1 MRLALQ
7 RLLRNSDALR
17 YLRRVL
23 TNPNGFAGDVSGGPC
38 RDCQQQR
45 EARRVRHNSSLV
57 LSPSLERASRD
68 ELNEQFNRIRHKLRQ
83 QTQWTG
89 KREIL
94 ESLLHRLEPSDRETV
109 LWRIIDG
116 YDFRNDFDVWFCLA
130 HFRRR
135 TRGPDGIRLVW
146 KAILERGVNLPV
158 TGESANGLWNH
169 ILELGF
175 DDAEVL
181 KEIFIYARKLKE
193 DHGRV
198 WPTLYI
204 AVVGH
209 HIRTVPNRVSLCHA
223 RLQKHFPP
231 SNAQLQQL
239 LALVIYD
246 DELRQVFLSMH
257 KDFPFA
263 RIYDDA
269 IPELCKQ
276 GLLPTALV
284 WHRKLFK
291 RGDLPSNPKSA
302 EPILQH
308 LACVGDKT
316 RLMEYSRLMAAA
328 GISSK
333 KDTERSIE
341 SPLTLADKV
350 PKNQLAEML
359 KAPNPGMQFG
369 DHFYARLFATRVFS
383 INNIISALIFLN
395 TIQIGPLSLRELAA
409 RELSHI
415 PFHQAL
421 RHRLDQLKEM
431 GIVIGRSA
439 FSDVVHQLV
448 EERNDQLLK
457 SVITCDL
464 HSDTFGDEELQES
477 LLPIY
482 QQQRDTTAVNRT
494 LAILTARVPNR
505 DSRNLETKRWNLIL
519 RSSLTRRELQDVKRV
534 LEKMKEMQIQVEP
547 RSTVYM
553 SKTLL
558 SRRQVGRRP
567 ASTQELDLLIR
578 IWQDA
583 LLSGAAVPPYAWRE
597 ILRRL
602 GMSGRL
608 ITFERLALWLAAWY
622 SSTAFRVSQ
631 KPILHEVGQTAGLLL
646 SPGSPD
652 HQASSSFH
660 ASRAIFP
667 PSLLK
672 GIVAWGFQHT
682 HSNHDRRLKHHTRP
696 TWTWGLLLLR
706 KLRDCNVYVPQPV
719 VSKAFKLRLFDLFG
733 SERSRRKLNRTNKSR
748 NRLGPVQYVTMA
760 KAIWGPNLLK
770 RYGPLLIDRGR
781 RKIYTGRHPDR
792 PP

>member
-7 RLLRNSDALR
+7 RLLRDSDALL
-17 YLRRVL
+17 YLRKIL
-23 TNPNGFAGDVSGGPC
+23 TTPNGFAREIPGGPC
-38 RDCQQQR
+38 RDCKQHR
-45 EARRVRHNSSLV
+45 EARRVRHSSSLIF
-57 LSPSLERASRD
+57 SPSLEKASRD
-68 ELNEQFNRIRHKLRQ
+68 ESNEQINRIRHKLRQ
-83 QTQWTG
+83 QRQWTG
-89 KREIL
+89 KREVL
-94 ESLLHRLEPSDRETV
+94 ETLLHQLEPSDRENV
-109 LWRIIDG
+109 LWGILDG

-135 TRGPDGIRLVW
+135 TRGTEGIRLVW
-146 KAILERGVNLPV
+146 HAILERGVDLPV
-158 TGESANGLWNH
+158 AGESANGLWNQ

-204 AVVGH
+204 AVMGH
-209 HIRTVPNRVSLCHA
+209 HIRAVPNRVWLCHT

-231 SNAQLQQL
+231 SNEQIRQL
-239 LALVIYD
+239 LALAIYD

-276 GLLPTALV
+276 GLLSTAV
-284 WHRKLFK
+284 SWHRKLFK

-302 EPILQH
+302 EPVLQH
-308 LACVGDKT
+308 LACVGDKA

-333 KDTERSIE
+333 KETERPIE
-341 SPLTLADKV
+341 SPSTMADKV
-350 PKNQLAEML
+350 PRNQVFEMVRV
-359 KAPNPGMQFG
+359 PNPNTQFS
-369 DHFYARLFATRVFS
+369 DHFYARLFATRAFS
-383 INNIISALIFLN
+383 INTIISALVFLN
-395 TIQIGPLSLRELAA
+395 TIQIGPLSLREMAA

-415 PFHQAL
+415 PFHVAL
-421 RHRLDQLKEM
+421 RHRLDQLKES

-439 FSDVVHQLV
+439 FSDVVHRLV
-448 EERNDQLLK
+448 EERNDHLLR

-464 HSDTFGDEELQES
+464 HSDTFEDEELQES
-477 LLPIY
+477 LLPCY
-482 QQQRDTTAVNRT
+482 QQQRDTTAFNRT
-494 LAILTARVPNR
+494 LAILTARLPNR
-505 DSRNLETKRWNLIL
+505 DTRNLKTKRWNLIL
-519 RSSLTRRELQDVKRV
+519 RSSLTRQKLQDVQRV
-534 LEKMKEMQIQVEP
+534 LEKMKELQIQVEP
-547 RSTVYM
+547 RSTAYM
-553 SKTLL
+553 SKALL

-567 ASTQELDLLIR
+567 ANTKELNLLIR
-578 IWQDA
+578 MWQDA
-583 LLSGAAVPPYAWRE
+583 LRAGAAVPPDAWKE

-622 SSTAFRVSQ
+622 SSTAFQASQ
-631 KPILHEVGQTAGLLL
+631 KPMLHQVEQTAGLLL
-646 SPGSPD
+646 SPGSAD
-652 HQASSSFH
+652 HKASSPFH

-667 PSLLK
+667 PSLLQ
-672 GIVAWGFQHT
+672 GIVAWGFQHQ
-682 HSNHDRRLKHHTRP
+682 HANHDRRLNHHTRP

-706 KLRDCNVYVPQPV
+706 KLRDCNVYVHQEV
-719 VSKAFKLRLFDLFG
+719 VSKAFKLRLLDRFG
-733 SERSRRKLNRTNKSR
+733 CERSRRKLNRSNKFR
-748 NRLGPVQYVTMA
+748 NTLSPEQYITMA
-760 KAIWGPNLLK
+760 KKIWGPDLL
-770 RYGPLLIDRGR
+770 RRHGPLLTDRGR
-781 RKIYTGRHPDR
+781 KEIYIGQGSDR